1 MKSEIQYIRELAKKQ
16 LEYALSAE
24 NKKREELWYRHN
36 SLNGQEGFP
45 VVVE

>member
-24 NKKREELWYRHN
+24 NKKREELWYRHKEFSKN
-36 SLNGQEGFP
+36 E
-45 VVVE
+45 